1 MTVNSKILSVYLAC
15 SYIRLYILPTA
26 TIVFSALISLNIWLN
41 KNKKKEN
48 ISTFFKLNK
57 TTVAIVESNN

>member
-41 KNKKKEN
+41 KNKKEN

>member
-15 SYIRLYILPTA
+15 SYIRLHILPTA

-41 KNKKKEN
+41 KNKKEN